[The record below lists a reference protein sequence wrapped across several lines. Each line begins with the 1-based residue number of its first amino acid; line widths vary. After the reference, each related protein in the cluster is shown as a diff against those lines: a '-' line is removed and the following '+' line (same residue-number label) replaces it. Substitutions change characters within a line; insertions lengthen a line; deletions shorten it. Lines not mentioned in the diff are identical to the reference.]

1 MNKKRIAKYL
11 RSSARLSVKSGCQR
25 AKRGTVIV
33 RGNNILVKAFNSV
46 YPTNSFC
53 KEKGCLRDKLR
64 LGLGQQ
70 LEKCRSIHAE
80 ALAICRAAKKGISL
94 EGATAFIT
102 SMPCINCAKLILA
115 AGIKE
120 VFYLDTYGDKTGEV
134 FLKKMR
140 VKCQRFKLN
149 EDNPG
154 GRLRSIEGQK

>member
-1 MNKKRIAKYL
+1 MNKKRRAKYL
-11 RSSARLSVKSGCQR
+11 RLSARLSVKSGCQR
-25 AKRGTVIV
+25 AKRGAVIV
-33 RGNNILVKAFNSV
+33 GKGSVLVKAFNFV

-94 EGATAFIT
+94 KGTAAFIT

-120 VFYLDTYGDKTGEV
+120 VFYLDTYGDRTGEA
-134 FLKKMR
+134 FLKKMG
-140 VKCQRFKLN
+140 VKCQRFKL
-149 EDNPG
+149 ERDNPK